1 MVVVE
6 VVLEGGDDEKVLCGV
21 MVELEKGRQT
31 RCEGESR

>member
-6 VVLEGGDDEKVLCGV
+6 VVLDGDDEDEVVGGV

-31 RCEGESR
+31 RCDGESG